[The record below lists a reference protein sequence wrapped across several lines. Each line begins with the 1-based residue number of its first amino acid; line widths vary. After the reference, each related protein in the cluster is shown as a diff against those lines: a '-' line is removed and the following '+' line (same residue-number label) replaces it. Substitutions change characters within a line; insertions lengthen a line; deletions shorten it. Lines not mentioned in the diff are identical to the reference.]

1 MVTAQ
6 GIKMAD
12 REVQK
17 RLAAILAADI
27 AGYTRLIEAD
37 SDGTVAAWHAA
48 RSDVIDPGIA
58 EFNGRIVKH
67 TGDGFLA
74 EFPTAQDAVR
84 CAVAMQEGLA
94 PSSLEFRIGVNLG
107 DIIDDGDDIHGE
119 GVNVAARLEGLAEPG
134 GICISGEAHALVRN
148 RIDVPFRD
156 LGEHNVKHVT
166 HPVQVYAIGV
176 EAAATPLDTP
186 LLDKPSIA
194 VLPFDN
200 LSGDPEQEY
209 FSDGMAEDLITDLSK
224 ISGLFVA
231 ARNSSFSFKGQM
243 PDVKEVAQKLDV
255 AFVLEGSVRKMGD
268 RLRINAQ
275 LIESADG
282 GHVWAERYDGD
293 IAEIFDFQDRI
304 REEIVAA
311 LKIQLNP
318 TDAARTK
325 PNRTGNIEAYDLFLQ
340 GKGKYF
346 RYDPDALSEA
356 FSCLE
361 RSIELDPEF
370 ADAYSYLA
378 SCHLMTYGHRWLTV
392 DENLEQALWAAEKAV
407 SLDSDSPIAHA
418 RLGFIQNWRHD
429 YDDAEKS
436 FENAVSLGPD
446 VAEVLVYDAMHNLH
460 IGNPELGMELARK
473 AIALD
478 PFTPVTDFV
487 LGIGH
492 QLLGQLNEAVVKLEA
507 ARDRTPK
514 QLWVRLQLVAAYM
527 EMGQATEASRE
538 IAVIAQNSPEMTVE
552 IIEKMAPYR
561 SADVIRRFV
570 DFLRQAGLPEGARA
584 EAAIT
589 PPALADKPSIAV
601 LPFDNLSGDAG
612 QDFIGDGLT
621 EDIIAG

>member
-1 MVTAQ
+1 
-6 GIKMAD
+6 
-12 REVQK
+12 
-17 RLAAILAADI
+17 
-27 AGYTRLIEAD
+27 
-37 SDGTVAAWHAA
+37 
-48 RSDVIDPGIA
+48 
-58 EFNGRIVKH
+58 
-67 TGDGFLA
+67 
-74 EFPTAQDAVR
+74 
-84 CAVAMQEGLA
+84 
-94 PSSLEFRIGVNLG
+94 
-107 DIIDDGDDIHGE
+107 
-119 GVNVAARLEGLAEPG
+119 
-134 GICISGEAHALVRN
+134 
-148 RIDVPFRD
+148 
-156 LGEHNVKHVT
+156 
-166 HPVQVYAIGV
+166 
-176 EAAATPLDTP
+176 
-186 LLDKPSIA
+186 
-194 VLPFDN
+194 
-200 LSGDPEQEY
+200 
-209 FSDGMAEDLITDLSK
+209 MAEDLITDLSK

-621 EDIIAG
+621 EDIIAGLSRIRSFFVIARNSTFQYKGTSPDIRRVAEELGVRYVLEGSVRKAGDRIRVTAQLIDAPNNIHIWAERFDRDFTDIFAVQDEITGNIVGQLVPELGRAEYERVKAEPPHNLDAWGVVPSRHSIPCPADQGRNS